1 MSQQSTFDPFTLWKN
16 MYDKLE
22 ENWSDII
29 HDSMKK
35 ESFAEWMGQSLNTFL
50 MYQDFI
56 QKTTEAYLKQ
66 MNMPTKEEVSNVA
79 SLVINLEEKVE
90 ELDEKMEDVLHNK
103 QLTTEVNR
111 LKNNMSKLD
120 KKLDQ
125 ILSLLEKNNSPQTV
139 SNESNQ

>member
-1 MSQQSTFDPFTLWKN
+1 MSQQTTFDPFTLWKS
-16 MYDKLE
+16 MYEKLE

-56 QKTTEAYLKQ
+56 QKTTEGYLKQ
-66 MNMPTKEEVSNVA
+66 MNMPSREEVSNVA

-90 ELDEKMEDVLHNK
+90 ELDEKMDDVLSNK
-103 QLTTEVNR
+103 QLSTEINR
-111 LKNNMSKLD
+111 LKNNISKLD

-125 ILSLLEKNNSPQTV
+125 MLSILEQNNNQNG
-139 SNESNQ
+139 SNESNR